1 MAISSRRDS
10 SRNVDNTFTFDT
22 AISTRGGELNV
33 SFNIVFLNEMKLNTD
48 APQGWTVSLP
58 ANTGTANAL
67 TGRLPTPVS
76 VKFPESEAHSKFSVA
91 LNIIACTADTCLPMK
106 LSVMFNVRRSADA
119 PTVQTEEKELVIQ

>member
-1 MAISSRRDS
+1 MAVSSRRDS
-10 SRNVDNTFTFDT
+10 SRNSDGTFTFDT
-22 AISTRGGELNV
+22 AINTRGGELNI

-58 ANTGTANAL
+58 ANTGTANTL

-76 VKFPESEAHSKFSVA
+76 VKFPEGETDDKFSVA

-106 LSVMFNVRRSADA
+106 LSVVFNVRRNADA
-119 PTVQTEEKELVIQ
+119 PTVVTEEKELVIE